1 MNYIELYCKTV
12 IQPLEKMRDEI
23 LDKYYSSIFFKSKYK
38 LLLDKV
44 DKELMN
50 KYNKFNNM
58 IEEEIKFQELLKD
71 SVK

>member
-1 MNYIELYCKTV
+1 MNYLELYCKTI
-12 IQPLEKMRDEI
+12 IQPLEKMRNQI

-50 KYNKFNNM
+50 KYDKFDDM

>member
-1 MNYIELYCKTV
+1 MDYLELYCKTV
-12 IQPLEKMRDEI
+12 IQPLEKMRNEI

-50 KYNKFNNM
+50 KYDKFDDM

>member
-1 MNYIELYCKTV
+1 MNYLELYCKTV
-12 IQPLEKMRDEI
+12 IQPLEKMRNEI

-50 KYNKFNNM
+50 KYDKFDDM

-71 SVK
+71 SGE

>member
-38 LLLDKV
+38 LLLDKI

-50 KYNKFNNM
+50 KYNKFDDM

>member
-1 MNYIELYCKTV
+1 MDYLELYCKTI

-50 KYNKFNNM
+50 KYNKFDGM

>member
-12 IQPLEKMRDEI
+12 IQPLEKMRNQI

-38 LLLDKV
+38 LLLDKI

-50 KYNKFNNM
+50 KYNKFDDM

>member
-1 MNYIELYCKTV
+1 MNYLELYCKTI
-12 IQPLEKMRDEI
+12 IQPLEKMRNEI

-50 KYNKFNNM
+50 KYDKFDDM
-58 IEEEIKFQELLKD
+58 IEEIKFQELLKD

>member
-1 MNYIELYCKTV
+1 MDYLELYCKTI
-12 IQPLEKMRDEI
+12 IQPLEKMRNEI

-50 KYNKFNNM
+50 KYDKFDDM

>member
-12 IQPLEKMRDEI
+12 IQPLEKMRNQI

-50 KYNKFNNM
+50 KYDKFDDM

-71 SVK
+71 SVE

>member
-1 MNYIELYCKTV
+1 
-12 IQPLEKMRDEI
+12 MRNEI

-50 KYNKFNNM
+50 KYDKFDDM

>member
-1 MNYIELYCKTV
+1 MDYLELYCKTI
-12 IQPLEKMRDEI
+12 IQPLEKMRNEI

-50 KYNKFNNM
+50 KYNKFDDM
-58 IEEEIKFQELLKD
+58 IEEEIKFQELLED

>member
-1 MNYIELYCKTV
+1 MNYLELYCKTI
-12 IQPLEKMRDEI
+12 IQPLEKMRNQI

>member
-1 MNYIELYCKTV
+1 MNYLELYCKTI
-12 IQPLEKMRDEI
+12 IQPLEKMRNQI

-50 KYNKFNNM
+50 KYDKFDDM

-71 SVK
+71 SSE

>member
-1 MNYIELYCKTV
+1 MDYLELYCKPI

-50 KYNKFNNM
+50 KYDKFDDM

-71 SVK
+71 SVE

>member
-12 IQPLEKMRDEI
+12 IQPLEKMRNQI

-50 KYNKFNNM
+50 KYDKFDDM

>member
-1 MNYIELYCKTV
+1 MDYLELYCNTV
-12 IQPLEKMRDEI
+12 IQPVEKMRNEI
-23 LDKYYSSIFFKSKYK
+23 LDKYHSTIFFKSKYK
-38 LLLDKV
+38 LLLDKI

-50 KYNKFNNM
+50 KYNKFDGM

>member
-1 MNYIELYCKTV
+1 MDYLELYCKTI

>member
-1 MNYIELYCKTV
+1 MNYIGLYCKTV
-12 IQPLEKMRDEI
+12 IQPLEKMRNQI

-50 KYNKFNNM
+50 KYDKFDDM

-71 SVK
+71 SVE

>member
-1 MNYIELYCKTV
+1 MNYLELYCKTI
-12 IQPLEKMRDEI
+12 IQPLEKMRNQI

-50 KYNKFNNM
+50 KYNKFNDM
-58 IEEEIKFQELLKD
+58 IEEEIKFQELSKD

>member
-12 IQPLEKMRDEI
+12 IQPLEKMRNQI

-50 KYNKFNNM
+50 KYDKFDDM
-58 IEEEIKFQELLKD
+58 IEEEIKFQELLKG
-71 SVK
+71 SVE

>member
-1 MNYIELYCKTV
+1 MDYLELYCKTI
-12 IQPLEKMRDEI
+12 IQPLEKMRNQI

-50 KYNKFNNM
+50 KYDKFDDM

>member
-1 MNYIELYCKTV
+1 MDYLELYCKTI
-12 IQPLEKMRDEI
+12 IQPLEKIRDEI

-50 KYNKFNNM
+50 KYNKFNDM
-58 IEEEIKFQELLKD
+58 IEEEIKFQELSKD

>member
-1 MNYIELYCKTV
+1 MNYLELYCKTI
-12 IQPLEKMRDEI
+12 IQPLEKMRNQI

-58 IEEEIKFQELLKD
+58 IEEEIKFQELSKD

>member
-38 LLLDKV
+38 LLLDKI
-44 DKELMN
+44 DEELMN
-50 KYNKFNNM
+50 KYNKFNDM
-58 IEEEIKFQELLKD
+58 IEEETKFQELLKD

>member
-23 LDKYYSSIFFKSKYK
+23 LYNYHSSVFFKFKYK
-38 LLLDKV
+38 ILLDQI

-50 KYNKFNNM
+50 KYNKFDDM

-71 SVK
+71 SVE

>member
-58 IEEEIKFQELLKD
+58 IEEEIKFQELSKD

>member
-50 KYNKFNNM
+50 KYDKFDDM

-71 SVK
+71 SVE

>member
-1 MNYIELYCKTV
+1 MNYIELYCKTI

-23 LDKYYSSIFFKSKYK
+23 LDKHYSSIFFKSKYK
-38 LLLDKV
+38 LLLDKI
-44 DKELMN
+44 DEELMN
-50 KYNKFNNM
+50 KYNKFDDM

>member
-1 MNYIELYCKTV
+1 MNYLELYCKTI
-12 IQPLEKMRDEI
+12 IQPLEKMRNQI

-50 KYNKFNNM
+50 KYDKFDDM

-71 SVK
+71 SVE

>member
-58 IEEEIKFQELLKD
+58 IEEEIKFQELSKD
-71 SVK
+71 SVN

>member
-1 MNYIELYCKTV
+1 MDYLELYCKII

-50 KYNKFNNM
+50 KYNKFDDM

>member
-1 MNYIELYCKTV
+1 MNYLELYCKTI
-12 IQPLEKMRDEI
+12 IQPLEKMRNQI

-50 KYNKFNNM
+50 KYDKFYDM
-58 IEEEIKFQELLKD
+58 IEEEIKFQVLLID
-71 SVK
+71 SVE

>member
-1 MNYIELYCKTV
+1 MDYLELYCKTI

-50 KYNKFNNM
+50 KYDKFDDM

-71 SVK
+71 SVE

>member
-1 MNYIELYCKTV
+1 MNYLELYCKTI
-12 IQPLEKMRDEI
+12 IQPLEKMRNQI

-38 LLLDKV
+38 VLLDKV

-50 KYNKFNNM
+50 KYDKFYDM

-71 SVK
+71 SVE

>member
-1 MNYIELYCKTV
+1 MDYLELYCKTI

-50 KYNKFNNM
+50 KYNKFNDM
-58 IEEEIKFQELLKD
+58 IEEEIKFQELSKD

>member
-12 IQPLEKMRDEI
+12 IQPLEKMRNQI

-38 LLLDKV
+38 LLSDKI
-44 DKELMN
+44 DEELMN
-50 KYNKFNNM
+50 KYNKFNDM
-58 IEEEIKFQELLKD
+58 IEEETKFQELLKD

>member
-1 MNYIELYCKTV
+1 MNYLELYCKTI
-12 IQPLEKMRDEI
+12 IQPLEKMRNQI

-50 KYNKFNNM
+50 KYDKFDDM
-58 IEEEIKFQELLKD
+58 IEEETKFQELLKD

>member
-1 MNYIELYCKTV
+1 MNYIELYCKTL
-12 IQPLEKMRDEI
+12 IQPLEKMRNQI

-50 KYNKFNNM
+50 KYDKFDDM

-71 SVK
+71 SVE

>member
-12 IQPLEKMRDEI
+12 IQPLEKMRNQI

-50 KYNKFNNM
+50 KYNKFNDM
-58 IEEEIKFQELLKD
+58 IEEETKFQELLKD